1 MAPDR
6 LEGGPRAA
14 YRTGVPIETGLLGR
28 VNFTVTDDDTALS
41 FRSGEVPVLA
51 TPRLIAACEEASCRA
66 TQGLLKE
73 GTTTV
78 GRRIQFDHL
87 APSGVGAQVTVEA
100 MLERVEGRRLTF
112 TVSASDATGLI
123 GAGKVSRVL
132 VEVEPFLSRSR

>member
-1 MAPDR
+1 M
-6 LEGGPRAA
+6 
-14 YRTGVPIETGLLGR
+14 PIQTGLVGE
-28 VNFTVTDDDTALS
+28 VSFTVTEDDTALS

-66 TQGLLKE
+66 TQGLLE
-73 GTTTV
+73 QGVTTV

-87 APSGVGAQVTVEA
+87 APTKVGAKVTVEA
-100 MLERVEGRRLTF
+100 VLERVEGRRLTF